1 MTKVYFASNEGTGL
15 LQLELP
21 LTIDDDCWNSGLD
34 ASDHTECD
42 STAQLTWISASDEAD
57 SNDGLNCPK
66 GDIFET
72 VAPSTTPS
80 YKPTKAPTGPST
92 KEPTTARTDDGH
104 AFL

>member
-34 ASDHTECD
+34 ASEHTECD
-42 STAQLTWISASDEAD
+42 STAQCGSRLGRGRQC
-57 SNDGLNCPK
+57 DGLNCPK

-72 VAPSTTPS
+72 VAPSVTPS

-92 KEPTTARTDDGH
+92 KEPTTAARPGH
-104 AFL
+104 AF